1 MIFVLSFLTDCLFV
15 IDMYKS
21 DYAYDQFHFH
31 PFLGLKFRVILR
43 SCLGGS
49 AKVALVH
56 SVGEMC
62 KTNWVKGRKGGVAD
76 SAGHQEDRCKSSERK
91 RSETMWVGDQKQ
103 HLSRNTIFSTYI
115 YM

>member
-1 MIFVLSFLTDCLFV
+1 
-15 IDMYKS
+15 MYKS

-31 PFLGLKFRVILR
+31 PNLGLKFRVILR
-43 SCLGGS
+43 SCLRGS

-76 SAGHQEDRCKSSERK
+76 SAGHQEDRCLQRGRGQRPCGWLRGHGQAAGRPVATSEQEYNLLNLHN
-91 RSETMWVGDQKQ
+91 SFAVV
-103 HLSRNTIFSTYI
+103 
-115 YM
+115 